1 MAIRSALPEFSK
13 LQPNGEPWPDYV
25 YQPFPRY
32 VGLDA
37 EGNALI
43 ADTEEEARRL
53 KEIAVF
59 PQNMGSDKDGKPV
72 IAQGPRDLI
81 FFKDRVVTPPE
92 DPAVVAKREA
102 DRIAAEEEVKRK
114 AAEYDKMM
122 AAQKQPAKADS
133 ASTTDVIDVSA
144 DAQQPPTGLKKS
156 KAA

>member
-1 MAIRSALPEFSK
+1 MARSALPEFSK

-25 YQPFPRY
+25 YRPFPRY

-37 EGNALI
+37 GGKALI
-43 ADTEEEARRL
+43 ANTEEEARSL

-59 PQNMGSDKDGKPV
+59 PQNMGTDKDGKPV
-72 IAQGPRDLI
+72 IAQNKRELA

-102 DRIAAEEEVKRK
+102 DRLAAIAETERK
-114 AAEYDKMM
+114 AKAYDEMM
-122 AAQKQPAKADS
+122 AKSPPPAEPATEDPP
-133 ASTTDVIDVSA
+133 A
-144 DAQQPPTGLKKS
+144 PTGLKKS

>member
-1 MAIRSALPEFSK
+1 MARSALPEFSK

-25 YQPFPRY
+25 YRPFPRY

-37 EGNALI
+37 GGKALI
-43 ADTEEEARRL
+43 ANTEEEARSL

-59 PQNMGSDKDGKPV
+59 PQNMGTDKDGKPV
-72 IAQGPRDLI
+72 IAQNKRELA

-102 DRIAAEEEVKRK
+102 DRIAAEAEVKRK
-114 AAEYDKMM
+114 AEEYDRLM
-122 AAQKQPAKADS
+122 AEQSAKKEPAA
-133 ASTTDVIDVSA
+133 A
-144 DAQQPPTGLKKS
+144 DATTGEPQPPTGLKKS

>member
-92 DPAVVAKREA
+92 DPAVVAKRQHVVEQ
-102 DRIAAEEEVKRK
+102 R
-114 AAEYDKMM
+114 
-122 AAQKQPAKADS
+122 QG
-133 ASTTDVIDVSA
+133 
-144 DAQQPPTGLKKS
+144 TGDLVGGRWVAYAGHAGPEKS